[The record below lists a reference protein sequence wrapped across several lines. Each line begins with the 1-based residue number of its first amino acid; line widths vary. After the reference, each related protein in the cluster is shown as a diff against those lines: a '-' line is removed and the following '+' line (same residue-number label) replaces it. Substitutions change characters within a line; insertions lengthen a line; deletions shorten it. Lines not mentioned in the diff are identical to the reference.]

1 MSIRSLS
8 SSAVLVVLLLVSPAP
23 AGTVSPYLGPLP
35 YLSAADSPF
44 DLSAPG
50 FCLEDFEDGVL
61 DTIGAMGSGSIV
73 APGGITDS
81 VDGDD
86 GAIDGSGLAGHSYFG
101 GGVVTITFDPLA
113 PGGLPTMAGMVWTD
127 GGVGA
132 TISFEAFDALGASL
146 GVHGPFDHADDNFSG
161 GTAEDRFYGVIHA
174 GGISAMTV
182 SNTSGGTEIDH
193 LQYNNCF
200 DEVPST
206 TTTSSSTTTTSSSVT
221 STSSTTA
228 STVTTTT
235 TSTTTTL
242 GGCAGE
248 PVAPT
253 FASLNC
259 RLADLILATQA
270 ESALGRLQGKLVR
283 AAQKAK
289 SRKEAA
295 EAGCETGN
303 AKKAG
308 RQLKKV
314 VRKLIQFSHR
324 LRARS
329 ARRKVPEEIRE
340 PLAASADAIQ
350 ADAKTLRET
359 LSCGADA
366 EAFIAG
372 AS

>member
-1 MSIRSLS
+1 MLVRSFWPS
-8 SSAVLVVLLLVSPAP
+8 MLLVTLVASLVSAGIAP
-23 AGTVSPYLGPLP
+23 SPYLGPLP

-61 DTIGAMGSGSIV
+61 NTIGASGSGSVV
-73 APGGITDS
+73 APGSITDS
-81 VDGDD
+81 VDADD

-101 GGVVTITFDPLA
+101 GGFITITFDPLA

-132 TISFEAFDALGASL
+132 TMSFEAFDALGASL
-146 GVHGPFDHADDNFSG
+146 GVYGPFDHADDNFSG
-161 GTAEDRFYGVIHA
+161 GTAEDRFYGVSDP
-174 GGISAMTV
+174 GGISAITL
-182 SNTSGGTEIDH
+182 SNTSGGTEVDH

-200 DEVPST
+200 AEVPST
-206 TTTSSSTTTTSSSVT
+206 TTTSTTTT
-221 STSSTTA
+221 TSSTTA
-228 STVTTTT
+228 STATTTT

-259 RLADLILATQA
+259 RLADLIAAVQA
-270 ESALGRLQGKLVR
+270 ESQLGRLQAKLDR
-283 AAQKAK
+283 AAKKAK
-289 SRKEAA
+289 TRKEAA
-295 EAGCETGN
+295 EAACDAGST
-303 AKKAG
+303 KKAN

-324 LRARS
+324 LRSRS
-329 ARRKVPEEIRE
+329 ARRKAPEEVRE
-340 PLAASADAIQ
+340 SLAAAADAIQ
-350 ADAKTLRET
+350 ADARTLRDT
-359 LSCGADA
+359 LDCLD
-366 EAFIAG
+366 
-372 AS
+372 